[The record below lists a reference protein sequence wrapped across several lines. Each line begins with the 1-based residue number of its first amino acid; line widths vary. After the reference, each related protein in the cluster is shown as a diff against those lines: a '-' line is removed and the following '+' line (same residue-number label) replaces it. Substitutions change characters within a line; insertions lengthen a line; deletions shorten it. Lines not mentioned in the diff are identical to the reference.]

1 MTNSLAVEND
11 LTALD
16 QTPLP
21 TASGF
26 RLDREAIL
34 ARLQGDEELFRE
46 LVALFMSDTPSLL
59 KEARKALASGD
70 ADTLQRTA
78 HTIKGSVSNFGGG
91 PAVEAAWLLE
101 QIGRAGDLT
110 GGADALMRVE
120 HALAVVE
127 GELQEWVRSSP

>member
-1 MTNSLAVEND
+1 MPNSLAAENAV
-11 LTALD
+11 TALD

-21 TASGF
+21 APSLF

-59 KEARKALASGD
+59 KEAHRALASGD

-120 HALAVVE
+120 RALAIVE